1 MKKKLEV
8 QTIIVLLIVLGIA
21 GSWIGI
27 QISKDSLGVWSE
39 GAELH
44 FTTQDLLGLGP
55 RSALQCAGGT
65 VGHVRKVTPS
75 LGPDGAPH
83 FVIVAGVKREFAA
96 WKFAPL
102 GIVKVSVVPSALAP
116 SAINLEL
123 STAPDAAQP
132 RLPKDGTP
140 PVLKLEKD
148 DKSKNELADVAK
160 QYRDLGARIDDTI
173 RHFTD
178 PKNGRQKS
186 VMQEL
191 AESLPAASSALLKFD
206 DVIASLGGQ
215 SRSTE
220 TDPAKRPPLDRLL
233 LNLDGTTSN
242 LKNMTASLD
251 KTAGEDGKL
260 DHTLTTLTTS
270 LLRLQTL
277 TDEMAK
283 TVTNLNLKVDT
294 SLRKVN
300 GLLDETTGTMSTLHR
315 KVEGLGDTFVGRML
329 IKKKEPAP
337 TPAPQKTGR
346 KSG

>member
-1 MKKKLEV
+1 MKKKLEL

-27 QISKDSLGVWSE
+27 QITKDSLGVWSE
-39 GAELH
+39 SAELH

-55 RSALQCAGGT
+55 RSALQCAGT
-65 VGHVRKVTPS
+65 AIGHVRKVTPS
-75 LGPDGAPH
+75 LGPDGAAH

-96 WKFAPL
+96 WKFAPI
-102 GIVKVSVVPSALAP
+102 GTVKPGVVQSALAP
-116 SAINLEL
+116 SAISLDL
-123 STAPDAAQP
+123 STAPEAAQP
-132 RLPKDGTP
+132 RQPKDGTP
-140 PVLKLEKD
+140 PMLKLEKE
-148 DKSKNELADVAK
+148 KSKNELADVAR
-160 QYRDLGARIDDTI
+160 QYRELGDRIDATI

-206 DVIASLGGQ
+206 DVMASLGGQ

-233 LNLDGTTSN
+233 LNLDGSTGHLN
-242 LKNMTASLD
+242 AMTASLE
-251 KTAGEDGKL
+251 KAVGEDGKL
-260 DHTLTTLTTS
+260 DHTLATLNAN

-277 TDEMAK
+277 TDEMTK
-283 TVTNLNLKVDT
+283 TVTNLNLKVDS

-300 GLLDETTGTMSTLHR
+300 DLLDETTGTMGTMHR

-329 IKKKEPAP
+329 IKKKEPTP

-346 KSG
+346 KPS